1 MSIKW
6 TSHPIFKCSMKGGKL
21 KERNQLYRHIIVE
34 SEYRSLIND
43 VRTQAPLEDGSEKG
57 NRQSTSQK
65 GESLYDAKSRVSLVC
80 LKANCST
87 CKSSYQWH
95 TLSRN

>member
-1 MSIKW
+1 M
-6 TSHPIFKCSMKGGKL
+6 FKCSMKDGKM

-43 VRTQAPLEDGSEKG
+43 ICTQALLEDGSEKG

-65 GESLYDAKSRVSLVC
+65 ENLCTMQNHEFLWFA
-80 LKANCST
+80 
-87 CKSSYQWH
+87 
-95 TLSRN
+95 